1 MVLNVIPICPQ
12 SHGLSGERGEGGSKD
27 HNVKIRPRTGCT
39 IEDIEN
45 HIKPILRKGSEA
57 IIIYSGTNDKSY
69 PTKKEINKA
78 VQLIDEASPDIQ
90 IIISGL
96 ISQEDRETSHEISS
110 INNQL
115 EAYWNSKKMFF
126 VNNNIKTSYTSCTG
140 LDYVDYINVTLKHLR
155 HSLLNNI
162 FSYLTINSIRK
173 KFDDLDKVKEGN
185 IDILGIEETKL
196 DESFPHNQFIL
207 EGYHTAYWLD

>member
-1 MVLNVIPICPQ
+1 
-12 SHGLSGERGEGGSKD
+12 
-27 HNVKIRPRTGCT
+27 
-39 IEDIEN
+39 
-45 HIKPILRKGSEA
+45 
-57 IIIYSGTNDKSY
+57 
-69 PTKKEINKA
+69 
-78 VQLIDEASPDIQ
+78 
-90 IIISGL
+90 
-96 ISQEDRETSHEISS
+96 
-110 INNQL
+110 
-115 EAYWNSKKMFF
+115 MFF

-140 LDYVDYINVTLKHLR
+140 LDYMDYINVTLKHLR

-162 FSYLTINSIRK
+162 FLYLSINSIRK